1 MEDLTSMLPGDPITA
16 LAPTSQAGGNQIFSN
31 ELGMTAPGSQPAS
44 PARSITGETIDHAP
58 PVIEASGSKIPTGT
72 DGMPKARD
80 NKDWSPPGPPSWTA
94 PPAHSN

>member
-31 ELGMTAPGSQPAS
+31 EQAMTAPGSQPAS
-44 PARSITGETIDHAP
+44 PARSVTGEVIDHESP
-58 PVIEASGSKIPTGT
+58 SIETSGPKIPPGT
-72 DGMPKARD
+72 DGKRQARGE
-80 NKDWSPPGPPSWTA
+80 DWSPPGPPSWTA